1 MDVASLC
8 SRVDVLLNSLSRSAT
23 IELQNEAHLGTI
35 SIMHALYGPDSGQEK
50 ALRIF
55 IEKLRETY
63 HPSNQNIISQAVMA
77 IKGALASIKA
87 ELDSGFIGTLRA
99 RVSGEILTDLIKLAR
114 AVLEEQSDDA
124 KNVAAVL
131 AAASFEDTIR
141 KLADLRGAKDTEK
154 LAEVLVWLKDNAVLK
169 GSEVGIAQSYLS
181 FRNRAL
187 HAKWKE
193 VDRPSV
199 ESVLAFAEQIILR
212 NLT

>member
-1 MDVASLC
+1 MLRLC
-8 SRVDVLLNSLSRSAT
+8 VREIDALLASLSRPAT
-23 IELQNEAHLGTI
+23 IKLQNAAHLGTI
-35 SIMHALYGPDSGQEK
+35 SIMQALYGPDSAQEK
-50 ALRIF
+50 ALRSYVERLQGIF
-55 IEKLRETY
+55 QL
-63 HPSNQNIISQAVMA
+63 SNSSLISHSISA

-87 ELDSGFIGTLRA
+87 ELDAGFIGTLRA
-99 RVSGEILTDLIKLAR
+99 RLTGETLTDFIKLGR
-114 AVLEEQSDDA
+114 TVLEEQTDDA

-131 AAASFEDTIR
+131 AAAAFEDVMR
-141 KLADLRGAKDTEK
+141 KLTDLRGAGAIEN
-154 LAEVLVWLKDNAVLK
+154 LAEVLVWLKDNGVLQ

-199 ESVLAFAEQIILR
+199 ESVLAFTEQVILR